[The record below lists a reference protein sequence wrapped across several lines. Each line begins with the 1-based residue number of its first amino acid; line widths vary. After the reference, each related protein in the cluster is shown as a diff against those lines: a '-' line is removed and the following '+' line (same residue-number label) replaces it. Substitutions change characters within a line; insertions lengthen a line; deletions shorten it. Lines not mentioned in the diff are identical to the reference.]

1 MERQTRSKV
10 AGATTDGEG
19 VAESYD
25 IKRLEAET
33 KLEKMR
39 RTDERLREA
48 SLRDHE
54 FRLKELEL
62 RAQQTRETPSNT
74 ALRAIERT
82 NFFAKSLKH
91 LLGPCPTDIRDVPAY
106 FVRIEKIFDNHD
118 VDWDIRANLL
128 MMNLNDGMKSW
139 LDNLSGEDMRDY
151 AKVKQHLLREY
162 RINPVRLR
170 DEFFAMRRQKE
181 ESFVMFAHRLHNT
194 LQFYLQNREVD
205 SFQSVVNL
213 ICANR
218 LKELL
223 QKNVLEF
230 VLTQEM
236 DDWMDYERTG
246 ATDVIRQGISQ
257 DFVTENRHQPT
268 KRILKREVTSK
279 PKWLHVITNASQQ
292 GKVPRVIQ
300 ADKFYERS
308 YVDVMLNDTLNRK
321 ALIDSGAE
329 VCCISEDLCESLNLP
344 LEGKLMVR
352 GLEPEGKEVD
362 GVWINLKPIP
372 GDERC
377 RVMAPAVKVW
387 CAVIP
392 GLVEGLL
399 ITPGVVELLNEVKH
413 YEVPSPVNDDD
424 EQRVGEAMSDCDVE
438 EWSNRDGDGITDEV
452 GRGEGLIGTDNGIDE
467 EGHDE
472 AINADANEFKVRKI
486 GKNQQ
491 KRSFIK
497 RGEISRIDFSTEIPE
512 KQCLAR

>member
-1 MERQTRSKV
+1 MERQTMSKM

-33 KLEKMR
+33 KLEEMR

-74 ALRAIERT
+74 ALRAIEWS

-106 FVRIEKIFDNHD
+106 FVRIEKIFNNHD

-170 DEFFAMRRQKE
+170 DEFFTMRRQKE

-194 LQFYLQNREVD
+194 LQFYFQSREVD

-213 ICANR
+213 ICADR

-223 QKNVLEF
+223 TKNVLEF
-230 VLTQEM
+230 VLRNGRL
-236 DDWMDYERTG
+236 D
-246 ATDVIRQGISQ
+246 
-257 DFVTENRHQPT
+257 
-268 KRILKREVTSK
+268 
-279 PKWLHVITNASQQ
+279 
-292 GKVPRVIQ
+292 
-300 ADKFYERS
+300 
-308 YVDVMLNDTLNRK
+308 
-321 ALIDSGAE
+321 
-329 VCCISEDLCESLNLP
+329 
-344 LEGKLMVR
+344 
-352 GLEPEGKEVD
+352 GL
-362 GVWINLKPIP
+362 
-372 GDERC
+372 
-377 RVMAPAVKVW
+377 
-387 CAVIP
+387 
-392 GLVEGLL
+392 
-399 ITPGVVELLNEVKH
+399 
-413 YEVPSPVNDDD
+413 
-424 EQRVGEAMSDCDVE
+424 
-438 EWSNRDGDGITDEV
+438 
-452 GRGEGLIGTDNGIDE
+452 
-467 EGHDE
+467 
-472 AINADANEFKVRKI
+472 
-486 GKNQQ
+486 
-491 KRSFIK
+491 
-497 RGEISRIDFSTEIPE
+497 
-512 KQCLAR
+512 